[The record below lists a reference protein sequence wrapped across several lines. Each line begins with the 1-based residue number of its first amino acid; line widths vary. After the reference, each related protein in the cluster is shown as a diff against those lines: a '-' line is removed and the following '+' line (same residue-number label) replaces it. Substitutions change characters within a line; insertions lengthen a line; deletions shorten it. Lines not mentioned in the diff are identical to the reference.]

1 MSTPADLYGE
11 WSALRKTEL
20 FKELFR
26 KVKHSVKLNLER
38 SCLSHHTTSS
48 CRAKRA
54 PLVSLNSCG
63 IDTAIRSPDG
73 SGTYVHVHLP
83 HAFYDDDSWGFD
95 YFSPMCTD
103 LATAKKYAAL
113 ELITTLLSMQ
123 PNLLRMPPSAVADPD
138 PLRDAGRKTHQA
150 RLASW
155 PDPFESVGIRWRPLV
170 TDESIH
176 VLSARTQH
184 ASQYYIPGATDEE
197 ILGVLRGWACLQSQQ
212 PANACSLPRHA
223 WMYLRSVIPRGGLL
237 EFFER
242 NTDTINHWREGKQIL
257 FQFRH
262 AASGAASGVHAEAGV
277 LAIADEQVVDDE
289 HAASGAASSGVH
301 AEAGVPE
308 VPVGWVVDDEHAAS
322 GAASSGVDA
331 EAGVPEVPDG
341 HQEMRKT
348 NVEQRGEEGEHTA
361 TDDTACGGL
370 GGEDNNTSS
379 NVQGNDG
386 QPPLSRDGA
395 AHGGLGDGGR
405 NRHSNSSF
413 YPPSSNP
420 GARQFL
426 CYENGSERPWA
437 NREWT
442 DKEWRAWRESE
453 WRRAESERPWVNCEW
468 TDDEWRAWRESEWRR
483 DASERPWANR
493 EWTYYGEWR
502 EWRSPQR
509 IPIREWN

>member
-26 KVKHSVKLNLER
+26 KVKHSVKPNLER

-54 PLVSLNSCG
+54 PLVSLMSCG
-63 IDTAIRSPDG
+63 MNTAIRSPDG

-123 PNLLRMPPSAVADPD
+123 PNLLRMPPSAVADPN
-138 PLRDAGRKTHQA
+138 PLREAGRETHKA
-150 RLASW
+150 RLKSW
-155 PDPFESVGIRWRPLV
+155 PDPFEYVGIRWRPLL

-184 ASQYYIPGATDEE
+184 ASQYYIPGATDME

-212 PANACSLPRHA
+212 PANACSLPAHA

-237 EFFER
+237 EFFGR

-277 LAIADEQVVDDE
+277 LAIADEQ
-289 HAASGAASSGVH
+289 
-301 AEAGVPE
+301 
-308 VPVGWVVDDEHAAS
+308 VVDDEHAAS

-379 NVQGNDG
+379 NVQENDG
-386 QPPLSRDGA
+386 QPPLSPDGA
-395 AHGGLGDGGR
+395 AHGGLGDGGG
-405 NRHSNSSF
+405 NCLSKISF
-413 YPPSSNP
+413 YPRSSLGNP
-420 GARQFL
+420 GARQSL
-426 CYENGSERPWA
+426 WNSNAQGWWRNKCTPT
-437 NREWT
+437 EW
-442 DKEWRAWRESE
+442 
-453 WRRAESERPWVNCEW
+453 
-468 TDDEWRAWRESEWRR
+468 DEWQSSQWDS
-483 DASERPWANR
+483 
-493 EWTYYGEWR
+493 
-502 EWRSPQR
+502 SPTCQ
-509 IPIREWN
+509 WQ